1 MAVSRAAWVLLWAL
15 LSASVLA
22 AGSLARAQAGAQPV
36 PALESRVTDR
46 VGILDAAA
54 RATLESRLAEFETRK
69 GAQIAVLIVPSTAPE
84 AIEAYAIR
92 VVDAWKLGR
101 RGVDDGALLLVATDD
116 RAVRIEVGRGLE
128 GALTDLTANRIIDEL
143 IVPRFRAGDFAGGIE
158 TGVDRMLRVVEGE
171 PLPEPDRGW
180 QGGKGGGLGD
190 LLGMLFVV
198 VLVVSAVLR
207 AIFGRFVGS
216 LVTGGLAGGVAW
228 LVSGAVLAALGA
240 GMFAFILALVLA
252 VMPVG
257 ALAAHGRRGGHW
269 GGGFGG
275 GGFGGGGFGG
285 GFGGGGGGFGG
296 GGASGRW

>member
-1 MAVSRAAWVLLWAL
+1 MV
-15 LSASVLA
+15 
-22 AGSLARAQAGAQPV
+22 GSLARAQEGLQPV

-46 VGILDAAA
+46 VGVLDAAA
-54 RATLESRLAEFETRK
+54 RSALESRLADFESRK
-69 GAQIAVLIVPSTAPE
+69 GAQIAVLIISTTAPE
-84 AIEAYAIR
+84 AIEPYAIR

-101 RGVDDGALLLVATDD
+101 RGIDDGALLLVAIDD

-158 TGVDRMLRVVEGE
+158 TGVDRILRVVDGE

-180 QGGKGGGLGD
+180 QGGKGSGLGD
-190 LLGMLFVV
+190 LLGMLLVV

-207 AIFGRFVGS
+207 AIFGRLLGS

-228 LVSGAVLAALGA
+228 WVSGAVLAAFGA
-240 GMFAFILALVLA
+240 AMVAFILALVLGVVPA
-252 VMPVG
+252 G
-257 ALAAHGRRGGHW
+257 AMATRGRHGRGGYW
-269 GGGFGG
+269 G